1 MQPDANYEPNP
12 VSSAAGPDPRVSP
25 TSDPATRGAFHLAAP
40 PSSLE
45 VLRGPRTQGWSEA
58 GEESEPKT
66 ADGDRPEGRPGAV
79 EQELREVARQYC

>member
-40 PSSLE
+40 PA
-45 VLRGPRTQGWSEA
+45 VLKFFEDQGRKGGQKRARNLNPRRRTEIAQKA
-58 GEESEPKT
+58 
-66 ADGDRPEGRPGAV
+66 
-79 EQELREVARQYC
+79 ARARWNKSPAK

>member
-58 GEESEPKT
+58 GEESEPRRRTEIAQK
-66 ADGDRPEGRPGAV
+66 A
-79 EQELREVARQYC
+79 ARARWNKSPAK

>member
-12 VSSAAGPDPRVSP
+12 VSSAAGPDRRVSP

-58 GEESEPKT
+58 GEESEPRRRTEIAQK
-66 ADGDRPEGRPGAV
+66 A
-79 EQELREVARQYC
+79 ARARWNKSPAK